1 MRSGTGWTKSRLAA
15 ASVPLVMLTVLTA
28 CGGGGGGGG
37 EGGGAAQPP
46 PSPSTPAS
54 PAPQTVPGSSLLKDN
69 APGASGRYDNFASE
83 QVTVPVDRHAFS
95 GRRVFVKVASPDGQ
109 VLFLGE
115 VAPSLPFSLQVQVP
129 VGTARLAY
137 EIFSEASLD
146 QIVFGEMAL

>member
-1 MRSGTGWTKSRLAA
+1 M
-15 ASVPLVMLTVLTA
+15 VMLTVLTA

-37 EGGGAAQPP
+37 EGGGTAQPP
-46 PSPSTPAS
+46 PSAPTPAS

-69 APGASGRYDNFASE
+69 APGASGRYANFASE

-115 VAPSLPFSLQVQVP
+115 VAPALPFSLQVQVP

-137 EIFSEASLD
+137 EIFSESSLD
-146 QIVFGEMAL
+146 QIVFGEIAL